1 MEFGKFLFL
10 YLLGRNVDY
19 FVYKRILDN
28 VIDENDDEDEKDG
41 EPRAYPDEKAGN
53 RMRRA
58 LARSDTRDAAENE
71 LYDALP
77 IYTKEAVGG
86 GKAAEAGLAAVA
98 DRGAGGPSA
107 PFRNGGARPKGG
119 TAVQE
124 TDFGGKQK

>member
-28 VIDENDDEDEKDG
+28 VIDEDDDEDEKDG

-77 IYTKEAVGG
+77 VYTKDAVGG
-86 GKAAEAGLAAVA
+86 GGGKPAGAAAAAEA
-98 DRGAGGPSA
+98 GAGGPSA
-107 PFRNGGARPKGG
+107 PFQNGGARPKDG
-119 TAVQE
+119 ALQE
-124 TDFGGKQK
+124 TDFGGKK